1 VRRER
6 KIDRGDTHQIADFV
20 IESAVYRAEVNGAA
34 AQD

>member
-6 KIDRGDTHQIADFV
+6 KIDRGDTHQIPDFV
-20 IESAVYRAEVNGAA
+20 IESAVYRAKIDGAA